1 MKKIYVCSK
10 LRGNIKQNIK
20 KAKGYCKF
28 VISGGC
34 IPYAPHIYF
43 TQFLDDNKISDR
55 KIGMSQGLEWLK
67 FCDEI
72 WVFDKEISEGM
83 QKETDFA
90 KENGMV
96 IKYIK

>member
-10 LRGNIKQNIK
+10 LRGNIKQNIE
-20 KAKGYCKF
+20 KAKDHCKF
-28 VISGGC
+28 VISKRH
-34 IPYAPHIYF
+34 IPYAPHVYF
-43 TQFLDDNKISDR
+43 TQFLDDNKEADR
-55 KIGMSQGLEWLK
+55 EIGMKQGMEWLK